1 LRRIIILA
9 NVLVAILLAGV
20 IAAQS
25 VADRRQVVEA
35 AYADAENLTDALAE
49 HTRQTLVALDLTT
62 RTVADSIVP
71 LARLDLT
78 DPEAVRAILSNRQTR
93 SPTTKAIFVIDPN
106 GRVLANPDQFLSAIA
121 DPSALPEFE
130 QHQTGDGDRLI
141 IGPPR
146 QSGLGAG
153 RDRWYVNVTRRIDNP
168 DGSFGG
174 VAGAALSID
183 YLLAFY
189 DALRLGKGGAVGLF
203 TTDGILIARS
213 PFDEQFIGRDLSGGV
228 LFGRLHTGGD
238 RGRFTA
244 PYTTDG
250 GVRLTA
256 YRRAANDRAVVYVGL
271 SEIEVLAPWR
281 ARLLFRGALGLLA
294 MALFAGGSALV
305 LRHTQRQRAWSERQS
320 ERLSLLASEAAR
332 LAQARDTTTAI
343 DALATAARRL
353 TGARRV
359 VTRLTRMPGD
369 MEQVR
374 ATVTADGY
382 AAWRDY
388 RHERDEATIQRLTEE
403 RGRPVILTAKDLQ
416 SELEGHAGTGDEAPP
431 PRHNVLAVPIMSVDG
446 ATLGIIQLCDK
457 EAGAFTADDASE
469 ILQLAST
476 TGAVIERLQAFAALQ
491 TALAETRAR
500 KAEIDTIFSSIS
512 DAVYALDDDWR
523 VVYMNEEAERQLQRP
538 RETLMGRVLWDQ
550 FAGIEDT
557 PIYGEY
563 HRARREGQ
571 PVSFEFFYPPMKAWF
586 AVRGFPH
593 EQGLTAYFHDIT
605 RRVET
610 DERLRQSQKM
620 DVIGQL
626 TGGVAHD
633 FNNLLTVILGHAED
647 LVEYLAAAPPE
658 VREEAA
664 AILAAGE
671 RAAEL
676 THRLLAFAR
685 RQPLRPRTT
694 AVDELVAGMEG
705 LMRRTL
711 GENINIQIMAT
722 DDLWEAVVDPGELE
736 NALLNIAINA
746 RDAMP
751 EGGRLTIETSNVVV
765 DEAYAAEN
773 QIDPGAY
780 IVLAVSDTGAGMS
793 PETLSRVFDP
803 FFTTKPQ
810 GKGSGLGLSMVYGF
824 ARQTGGHVKIYS
836 EPGQGTTVRLY
847 IPRAAADAVAEE
859 PPPAPAVVP
868 RGTERILVVED
879 DEPVRHH
886 TVASLRALGYAVEA
900 CANGPEALTL
910 LDAGASFD
918 LLLTDVVLSDTM
930 SGKAVAEAAGKRL
943 PGLKILFM
951 SGYTANAIVHHGRL
965 DEGVMLLSKPF
976 RRADLAQKVR
986 EAIDA

>member
-1 LRRIIILA
+1 MRRIIILA
-9 NVLVAILLAGV
+9 NILVAILLAGV

-25 VADRRQVVEA
+25 IADRRQVVEA
-35 AYADAENLTDALAE
+35 AYAHAENLTDALAE
-49 HTRQTLVALDLTT
+49 HTRQTLAALDLTT
-62 RTVADSIVP
+62 RTVADSITP
-71 LARLDLT
+71 LGRLDEA
-78 DPEAVRAILSNRQTR
+78 DPAAVRAVLANRQTR
-93 SPTTKAIFVIDPN
+93 ALATKAIFVMDAN
-106 GRVLANPDQFLSAIA
+106 ARVLAA
-121 DPSALPEFE
+121 PSAFMTHVPDPATLPEFE
-130 QHQTGDGDRLI
+130 QHRTGDGDRLI

-146 QSGLGAG
+146 RSDMGEG
-153 RDRWYVNVTRRIDNP
+153 RERWYVNVTRRVENP

-174 VAGAALSID
+174 ISGAALSID

-213 PFDEQFIGRDLSGGV
+213 PFDETFIGRDLSGGV
-228 LFGRLHTGGD
+228 LFGRLRTGGD

-250 GVRLTA
+250 EVRLTA
-256 YRRAANDRAVVYVGL
+256 YRRAADDRAVVYVGL
-271 SEIEVLAPWR
+271 GEDESLAPWR

-305 LRHTQRQRAWSERQS
+305 LRHTRRQRAWSELQS

-332 LAQARDTTTAI
+332 LAQARDPATAI
-343 DALATAARRL
+343 DALTMAARRL

-359 VTRLTRMPGD
+359 VTRLTRLPDGI
-369 MEQVR
+369 EPIR

-388 RHERDEATIQRLTEE
+388 RHEGDEATIQRLTEE
-403 RGRPVILTAKDLQ
+403 RGHPVILTANDLQ
-416 SELEGHAGTGDEAPP
+416 SELEGHSGAGDEAPP
-431 PRHNVLAVPIMSVDG
+431 PRYGVLAVPIMSVDG
-446 ATLGIIQLCDK
+446 ATLGMVQLCDK
-457 EAGAFTADDASE
+457 EGGPFTADDASE

-476 TGAVIERLQAFAALQ
+476 TGAVIERLLANTALQ
-491 TALAETRAR
+491 GALAETNAR
-500 KAEIDTIFSSIS
+500 KAEIDAIFSSIS

-538 RETLMGRVLWDQ
+538 RETLIGRVLWDE
-550 FAGIEDT
+550 FSGIEGT
-557 PIYGEY
+557 PIHGEY
-563 HRARREGQ
+563 HRARREGR
-571 PVSFEFFYPPMKAWF
+571 PVSFEFLYPPMKAWF
-586 AVRGFPH
+586 AVRAFPH
-593 EQGLTAYFHDIT
+593 EHGLTVYFHDIT

-620 DVIGQL
+620 DAIGQL

-647 LVEYLAAAPPE
+647 LMDMTDAPPA
-658 VREEAA
+658 VREEAEA
-664 AILAAGE
+664 VLAAGE

-694 AVDELVAGMEG
+694 AVDSLVAGMEG

-711 GENINIQIMAT
+711 GENINIQLTTSKA
-722 DDLWEAVVDPGELE
+722 LWEAVVDPGELE

-773 QIDPGAY
+773 QIDAGAY
-780 IVLAVSDTGAGMS
+780 IVLAVSDTGEGMS

-859 PPPAPAVVP
+859 PPSAPAVVP

-886 TVASLRALGYAVEA
+886 TVASLRVLGYAVEA
-900 CANGPEALTL
+900 CANGPEALAL

-930 SGKAVAEAAGKRL
+930 SGKAVAEAAAKRL
-943 PGLKILFM
+943 PGLRILYM

-965 DEGVMLLSKPF
+965 DEGVKLLSKPF
-976 RRADLAQKVR
+976 RRAELAQKVR
-986 EAIDA
+986 EAIET